1 MTALSADK
9 TSMVKLGLPQLTIP
23 LLMTAS
29 TTIWAGS
36 LVSIVTATGLAVASA
51 DTAAHVFM
59 GIAKKK
65 VVSAA
70 TGDYFVEVETNG
82 VFRLLSDLTVA
93 QTHMGVKVVVKDS
106 SIVTNAAGATND
118 IPVGIVVGIPLVG
131 GSELDVLIEPAG
143 GLGGS
148 A

>member
-9 TSMVKLGLPQLTIP
+9 QIP
-23 LLMTAS
+23 VYGEYKMIALRMTAS
-29 TTIWAGS
+29 TTIYLGS
-36 LVSIVTATGLAVASA
+36 LVSILTSTGLAIASTDGA
-51 DTAAHVFM
+51 GEVFM
-59 GIAKKK
+59 GVALEQKT
-65 VVSAA
+65 SAA
-70 TGDYFVEVETNG
+70 TGTTWIKVGTCGIFSLAT
-82 VFRLLSDLTVA
+82 DLTTA

-118 IPVGIVVGIPLVG
+118 IPVGIVVGIPTVG
-131 GSELDVLIEPAG
+131 TAVLDVLIEPAA

>member
-9 TSMVKLGLPQLTIP
+9 PSMVKLGLPQHTIP
-23 LLMTAS
+23 CLMAAS

-36 LVSIVTATGLAVASA
+36 LVSITTATGLAAPSA
-51 DTAAHVFM
+51 DTAGTVFM
-59 GIAKKK
+59 GMAKKR

-70 TGDYFVEVETNG
+70 TGDYFVEVETG
-82 VFRLLSDLTVA
+82 FVVRLTTSLTVA
-93 QTHMGVKVVVKDS
+93 QTHMLTKVTVADS
-106 SIVTNAAGATND
+106 GTVSNAAATTND

-131 GSELDVLIEPAG
+131 GSELDVLIEPAA